1 MVSYLLKVETD
12 KLVKRKQGGFQMAK
26 MGKQW
31 VLLCSA
37 AVAAV
42 YATGYFSTEAQA
54 VKLESQQQAQ
64 ISIQAKTDKSSVSL
78 ANNNQQTQTNQTN
91 QTSQTSQIKQL
102 YKNGTFTGSGMN
114 RRGSME
120 VAVTLKND
128 KITDVQISNWG
139 MHYSESDVVGLP
151 NEVLQ
156 KQNAQVNNVSGATY
170 STQAFEDAVQAALSQ
185 AQNA

>member
-1 MVSYLLKVETD
+1 VVSYLLKVETD

-31 VLLCSA
+31 VFLCSA

-42 YATGYFSTEAQA
+42 YATGYFSTDAQA

-78 ANNNQQTQTNQTN
+78 ANNDQQTQTNQTN
-91 QTSQTSQIKQL
+91 QTKQL

-151 NEVLQ
+151 DEVLQ

>member
-1 MVSYLLKVETD
+1 
-12 KLVKRKQGGFQMAK
+12 MAK

-42 YATGYFSTEAQA
+42 YTTGYFSTEAQA
-54 VKLESQQQAQ
+54 VNLASQQQAQ
-64 ISIQAKTDKSSVSL
+64 ISVQAKTNTSSVSL
-78 ANNNQQTQTNQTN
+78 ANNSKANQTNQTN
-91 QTSQTSQIKQL
+91 QTSQTKQL
-102 YKNGTFTGSGMN
+102 YKNGTFTGTGMN
-114 RRGSME
+114 RRGSIE
-120 VAVTLKND
+120 VAVTMKND

-139 MHYSESDVVGLP
+139 MHYSECDVVGLP

-156 KQNAQVNNVSGATY
+156 NQNAQVNNVSGATY
-170 STQAFEDAVQAALSQ
+170 STQAFADAVQAALSQ